1 MLSGTILDVYP
12 DYEKNTMVTWL
23 LQNGK
28 ATRIEDTY
36 EPSFYVHTP
45 AKDISELT
53 RAVKVLPQVKQLQLT
68 PAKLTLGSP
77 RHTMVLEVVP
87 KTLTSLHTLANLIDS
102 WGDFHSYQL
111 FNVDIRLPTR
121 YLQER
126 GVFCHA
132 QTTWNGKRFSLND
145 TQWALDY
152 EVPSFTMLHLDVPLA
167 KKAVPSFQQ
176 PISGI
181 AVNDEVITEDN
192 EADTILSAL
201 RRIQQIDPDVIATV
215 NGDSVLFPLLYHR
228 AKICGIDHLMNLGRE
243 KNQKRNNLRPAKK
256 AKSYFS
262 YGRIVYRPAF
272 YTLQGRIHLDTA
284 QSFFYGESGLRGIL
298 DIARCANIP
307 LQLLSRLGPGTAISQ
322 IEINAATQ
330 KGYLVPWKK
339 NMPENWKTAEE
350 LLIADR
356 GGLVLEP
363 VVGLHEDV
371 VELDYASLYPT
382 IMVIHNISP
391 ETMLCSCCPEST
403 IRVPQ
408 LGYHICQRQK
418 GLLPEVLEPILR
430 RRFCFKARAK
440 NTRYD
445 SAVYTEL
452 QKAWK
457 WVLVVCFGYTGYRN
471 ARYGRIECHESIT
484 AFSRDILLTASEVA
498 QQAGYEVLHGI
509 VDSLWVKGSQ
519 ACVRPFRLSRM
530 IGHRTGIR
538 MDVEGHYKWIVFLP
552 SKATGVG
559 ALTRYYGAFENGMM
573 KIRGVELRQHNTPVF
588 LKNAQQE
595 MLSVFKQANTAEE
608 FRALLPASIEVL
620 RHFATTIREDR
631 LDHKDLVCTT
641 TISKDIATYKVNT
654 LPKAALLQ
662 LQHLGVQVQPGQSV
676 RYIVTDE
683 TSGNYKRR
691 ICLAE
696 KMQGTEDIDAAYY
709 LRQLAKCAESL
720 LVPFGYTKEKL
731 EMIFRG
737 NGSYE
742 KSSL

>member
-1 MLSGTILDVYP
+1 MLRGNILDAYP

-23 LQNGK
+23 LQNGN
-28 ATRIEDTY
+28 ATRIVEPY
-36 EPSFYVHTP
+36 EPCFYVYTP
-45 AKDISELT
+45 SQDISKVANALEL
-53 RAVKVLPQVKQLQLT
+53 LPQVKRLQLI

-77 RHTMVLEVVP
+77 KHTIVLEVVP
-87 KTLTSLHTLANLIDS
+87 KTLNSLHMLANLIDS
-102 WGDFHSYQL
+102 WGGFHRYQL

-121 YLQER
+121 YLLER

-132 QTTWNGKRFSLND
+132 QVTWDGRQFILD
-145 TQWALDY
+145 DDQWALDY
-152 EVPSFTMLHLDVPLA
+152 EVPSLRILHLDIAP
-167 KKAVPSFQQ
+167 KKQGIPSFQE
-176 PISGI
+176 SLTGI
-181 AVNDEVITEDN
+181 TINDEVVQENN
-192 EADTILSAL
+192 ETDTILSTL
-201 RRIQQIDPDVIATV
+201 DRIQQIDPDVITTV
-215 NGDSVLFPLLYHR
+215 NGDSMLFPFLYYR
-228 AKICGIDHLMNLGRE
+228 AKLCGIEHMMNLGRE
-243 KNQKRNNLRPAKK
+243 TDQKKTSLRPVKK

-322 IEINAATQ
+322 IEINAAMA
-330 KGYLVPWKK
+330 KDYLVPWKK
-339 NMPENWKTAEE
+339 NMPETWKTAED

-371 VELDYASLYPT
+371 VELDYASLYPN
-382 IMVIHNISP
+382 IMVVHNISP
-391 ETMLCSCCPEST
+391 ETMLCPCCPDST
-403 IRVPQ
+403 RRVPQ
-408 LGYHICQRQK
+408 LGYHICEKQK
-418 GLLPEVLEPILR
+418 GLLPEVLEPILQ

-440 NTRYD
+440 NTHYD
-445 SAVYTEL
+445 PETYTEL

-509 VDSLWVKGSQ
+509 VDSLWVKDSEGY
-519 ACVRPFRLSRM
+519 VRPFHLSRM
-530 IGHRTGIR
+530 ISHRTGIP
-538 MDVEGHYKWIVFLP
+538 MDVEGRYNWIVFLP

-559 ALTRYYGAFENGMM
+559 ALTRYYGLFENGTV
-573 KIRGVELRQHNTPVF
+573 KIRGVELRQHNTPAF

-595 MLSVFKQANTAEE
+595 MFTVFKQARTAEE
-608 FRALLPASIEVL
+608 FRALIPTSVEV
-620 RHFATTIREDR
+620 IRRSAAALQDGAV
-631 LDHKDLVCTT
+631 DHQDLVFTT
-641 TISKDIATYKVNT
+641 TVSKDIVNYKVNT
-654 LPKAALLQ
+654 LPKSALLQ
-662 LQHLGVQVQPGQSV
+662 LQDLGVQVQPGQSV
-676 RYIVTDE
+676 HYIVTDE
-683 TSGNYKRR
+683 YSQNYKRR

-696 KMQGTEDIDAAYY
+696 KMQGTEDIDVDYY

-720 LVPFGYTKEKL
+720 LVPFGYTREKL
-731 EMIFRG
+731 QEMM
-737 NGSYE
+737 
-742 KSSL
+742 

>member
-12 DYEKNTMVTWL
+12 DYEKNTMVTWM
-23 LQNGK
+23 LQNGR
-28 ATRIEDTY
+28 AIRIEDPY
-36 EPSFYVHTP
+36 EPSFFVHTP
-45 AKDISELT
+45 SADISEVA
-53 RAVKVLPQVKQLQLT
+53 RAVDGLPQVKRLQLT

-87 KTLTSLHTLANLIDS
+87 KTLNSLHTLARLIDS
-102 WGDFHSYQL
+102 WGGFQKYQL
-111 FNVDIRLPTR
+111 FNVDFRLPSR

-132 QTTWNGKRFSLND
+132 QVTWDGRRFNLKD
-145 TQWALDY
+145 AQWALDY
-152 EVPSFTMLHLDVPLA
+152 EVPLLSTLHLDVPSE
-167 KKAVPSFQQ
+167 KKTAPSFQQ
-176 PISGI
+176 PLKRI
-181 AVNDEVITEDN
+181 AVDDEVIAEDN
-192 EADTILSAL
+192 EIDTILTAL
-201 RRIQQIDPDVIATV
+201 RRTQQIDPDVIATV

-228 AKICGIDHLMNLGRE
+228 ARVCGIEHLMNLGRE
-243 KNQKRNNLRPAKK
+243 KNQKKNNLQPVKK

-284 QSFFYGESGLRGIL
+284 QSFFYGESGFRGIL

-307 LQLLSRLGPGTAISQ
+307 LQMLSRLGPGTAISQ
-322 IEINAATQ
+322 IEINAAIT
-330 KGYLVPWKK
+330 KGYLIPWKK

-371 VELDYASLYPT
+371 LELDYASLYPT

-391 ETMLCSCCPEST
+391 ETMLCPCCPDST
-403 IRVPQ
+403 NRVPQ

-445 SAVYTEL
+445 QAVYTEL

-484 AFSRDILLTASEVA
+484 AFSRDILLTASETA

-509 VDSLWVKGSQ
+509 VDSLWVKGSRE
-519 ACVRPFRLSRM
+519 CVPPFRLSRM

-538 MDVEGHYKWIVFLP
+538 MDVEGRYKWIVFLP

-559 ALTRYYGAFENGMM
+559 ALTRYYGVLENGTM
-573 KIRGVELRQHNTPVF
+573 KIRGVELRQHNTPAF
-588 LKNAQQE
+588 LKHAQQE
-595 MLSVFKQANTAEE
+595 MLSVLKHANNTEE
-608 FRALLPASIEVL
+608 FHALLPSSIDIL
-620 RHFATTIREDR
+620 RRCAAAIREG
-631 LDHKDLVCTT
+631 HVHHEDLVCTT
-641 TISKDIATYKVNT
+641 TISRDIATYKVNT

-662 LQHLGVQVQPGQSV
+662 LQHRGVQVQPGQSV
-676 RYIVTDE
+676 RYLVTNEASRDY
-683 TSGNYKRR
+683 NQRV
-691 ICLAE
+691 CLCE
-696 KMQGTEDIDAAYY
+696 EMQGAEAIDVQYY
-709 LRQLAKCAESL
+709 LRQLAKCAESIL
-720 LVPFGYTKEKL
+720 IPFEYTKEKL
-731 EMIFRG
+731 EGM
-737 NGSYE
+737 
-742 KSSL
+742 L

>member
-12 DYEKNTMVTWL
+12 DDEHNVMVTWL

-28 ATRIEDTY
+28 AIRVE
-36 EPSFYVHTP
+36 EPYDPCFYVHAP
-45 AKDISELT
+45 ASDISQATKALEHN
-53 RAVKVLPQVKQLQLT
+53 PQVKHLQLT

-77 RHTMVLEVVP
+77 QHTMVLEVMP
-87 KTLTSLHTLANLIDS
+87 NSLSALRPLADLIDT
-102 WGDFHSYQL
+102 WGGFHRYQL
-111 FNVDIRLPTR
+111 FNVDLRLPTR

-132 QTTWNGKRFSLND
+132 QVTWDGKHFTCMD
-145 TQWALDY
+145 DQWALDY
-152 EVPSFTMLHLDVPLA
+152 EVPLFSVLHLDVA
-167 KKAVPSFQQ
+167 SKKQGVPSFQE
-176 PISGI
+176 PLSGI
-181 AVNDEVITEDN
+181 RIDDEVIQEDN
-192 EADTILSAL
+192 EIDTILSAL
-201 RRIQQIDPDVIATV
+201 NRIKQIDPDVIATV
-215 NGDSVLFPLLYHR
+215 NGDSLLLPFLYHR
-228 AKICGIDHLMNLGRE
+228 ARSCGIEHLMNLGRE
-243 KNQKRNNLRPAKK
+243 KNQKKNNLRPVKK

-272 YTLQGRIHLDTA
+272 YTLQGRLHLDTA

-322 IEINAATQ
+322 IEINAAMR

-339 NMPENWKTAEE
+339 NLPENWKTAEE

-363 VVGLHEDV
+363 VVGLHENV
-371 VELDYASLYPT
+371 VELDYASLYPN
-382 IMVIHNISP
+382 IMVVHNISP
-391 ETMLCSCCPEST
+391 ETILCPCCPDST
-403 IRVPQ
+403 KRVPQ
-408 LGYHICQRQK
+408 LGYHICRKQK

-440 NTRYD
+440 NTQYD
-445 SAVYTEL
+445 PATYKEL

-519 ACVRPFRLSRM
+519 ECVRPFHLSRM
-530 IGHRTGIR
+530 ISHRTGIR
-538 MDVEGHYKWIVFLP
+538 MDVEGRYQWIVFLP

-559 ALTRYYGAFENGMM
+559 ALTRYYGMFEDGTT
-573 KIRGVELRQHNTPVF
+573 KVRGVELRQHSTPAF
-588 LKNAQQE
+588 LKHAQQE
-595 MLSVFKQANTAEE
+595 MLAVFKDAHTAEE
-608 FRALLPASIEVL
+608 FRTLIPAALQTLTHCAAEIQEGRV
-620 RHFATTIREDR
+620 DQ
-631 LDHKDLVCTT
+631 KDLVCTT
-641 TISKDIATYKVNT
+641 TVSKDIVAYKVNT
-654 LPKAALLQ
+654 LPKSALLQ
-662 LQHLGVQVQPGQSV
+662 LQDLGVQVSPGQSI
-676 RYIVTDE
+676 RYLITDE
-683 TSGNYKRR
+683 SSKDYKQRV
-691 ICLAE
+691 CLAE
-696 KMQGTEDIDAAYY
+696 RMQGIEDIDVGYY

-720 LVPFGYTKEKL
+720 LIPFGYTKEKL
-731 EMIFRG
+731 EEM
-737 NGSYE
+737 
-742 KSSL
+742 L

>member
-1 MLSGTILDVYP
+1 MLSGIILDVYP

-23 LQNGK
+23 LQGGK
-28 ATRIEDTY
+28 ATRVEEPY
-36 EPSFYVHTP
+36 EPCFYVHTP
-45 AKDISELT
+45 SHDIS
-53 RAVKVLPQVKQLQLT
+53 KVAKALEQIPQVKRLQLT
-68 PAKLTLGSP
+68 PAKLLLGSAK
-77 RHTMVLEVVP
+77 HTMVLEVVP
-87 KTLTSLHTLANLIDS
+87 KTLNSLHALASLVDS
-102 WGDFHSYQL
+102 WGGFQKYQL
-111 FNVDIRLPTR
+111 FNVDLRLPTR

-132 QTTWNGKRFSLND
+132 QVTWDGHRFILQD
-145 TQWALDY
+145 DQWALDY
-152 EVPSFTMLHLDVPLA
+152 EAPVLTTLRLDIA
-167 KKAVPSFQQ
+167 SEKKGVPSFQESL
-176 PISGI
+176 PGI
-181 AVNDEVITEDN
+181 LVNDEVIREDN
-192 EADTILSAL
+192 EAETIHSVIKT
-201 RRIQQIDPDVIATV
+201 IQQIDPDVITTV
-215 NGDSVLFPLLYHR
+215 NGDSLLFPFLYHR
-228 AKICGIDHLMNLGRE
+228 AKICGIEHLMNLGRE
-243 KNQKRNNLRPAKK
+243 KNQRKNNLRPAKK
-256 AKSYFS
+256 EKSYFS

-284 QSFFYGESGLRGIL
+284 QSFFYGESGFRGIL

-322 IEINAATQ
+322 IEVNAALA

-363 VVGLHEDV
+363 VMGLHEDV
-371 VELDYASLYPT
+371 VELDYASLYPN
-382 IMVIHNISP
+382 IMVVHNISP
-391 ETMLCSCCPEST
+391 ETMLCPCCPDSAN
-403 IRVPQ
+403 RVPQ
-408 LGYHICQRQK
+408 LGYHICTKQK

-440 NTRYD
+440 NNQYD
-445 SAVYTEL
+445 SAIYTEM

-509 VDSLWVKGSQ
+509 VDSLWVKGSPG
-519 ACVRPFRLSRM
+519 CVRPFRLSRM
-530 IGHRTGIR
+530 ISHRTGIR
-538 MDVEGHYKWIVFLP
+538 MDVEGRYHWIVFLP

-559 ALTRYYGAFENGMM
+559 ALTRYYGVFEDGTV

-588 LKNAQQE
+588 LKNVQQG
-595 MLSVFKQANTAEE
+595 MLAVFKQARTAEE
-608 FRALLPASIEVL
+608 FRALIPNSLEVL
-620 RHFATTIREDR
+620 KHGAAALREDVVP
-631 LDHKDLVCTT
+631 HTDLVCTT
-641 TISKDIATYKVNT
+641 TISRDIAAYLVHT
-654 LPKAALLQ
+654 LPKSALLQ
-662 LQHLGVQVQPGQSV
+662 LRDTGVAVQPGQSV

-683 TSGNYKRR
+683 SSANYNRR
-691 ICLAE
+691 VCLAE
-696 KMQGTEDIDAAYY
+696 KSEEIDHVDVRYY

-731 EMIFRG
+731 EEILR
-737 NGSYE
+737 
-742 KSSL
+742 